1 MKTLPRL
8 IVLVALVVA
17 ALAATSSFAFG
28 ASRLVFSDEFN
39 GPLNTANWTND
50 TPWNTHYTTGDA
62 EYDDPANCT
71 FANGMMTLKTE
82 DRANHGYAYSSG
94 IVTSLPHTKFSYGYF
109 EIRAKLPGGPGVWPA
124 FWLTNDST
132 LEIDALE
139 MLGSDNHR
147 IYGTLHENNAQIYQG
162 IKDGPDYSAGFHTYG
177 VDWQPTYV
185 KWYID
190 GVEFASYNRSMP
202 SDPMWICLD
211 TAVGGPW
218 GGMPTAATHFPVTY
232 DIDYVRVYD
241 TMPAANVAPVA
252 NADTYA
258 TSNATAKRVSA
269 PGVLGNDT
277 DANGDK
283 LTASVVT
290 QPSNG
295 ALSMATDGS
304 FTYTPN
310 AGFSGSDSFTY
321 LVSDGSVFSA
331 PAQVTIGVADAN
343 VHGPYAMADS
353 YSVGINTALSVATG
367 NGVLANDVDTLGRDM
382 TALIVVQPA
391 HGTVSLADDGS
402 FTYTPESGFAGVDTF
417 TYVAADGSAVSD
429 ATNVSITVVQP
440 VAPQTVATKPVVKL
454 KSRARR
460 TYNVGGAV
468 RFAAKPESGVVVSV
482 QIQHL
487 VRGTWR
493 GYATAKMRNPAANYK
508 TVLKLHK
515 GTFRVR
521 ASVAVG
527 GAKTATSLWAKSF
540 RVR

>member
-1 MKTLPRL
+1 MKILPRL

-17 ALAATSSFAFG
+17 ALATTSSVAFG

-50 TPWNTHYTTGDA
+50 TPWNTHYTTGDS

-94 IVTSLPHTKFSYGYF
+94 IVTSLPHTKLTYGYF
-109 EIRAKLPGGPGVWPA
+109 EIRAKLPSGPGVWPA

-139 MLGSDNHR
+139 MLGDRPSR
-147 IYGTLHENNAQIYQG
+147 IYGTLHENNSQIYQG

-190 GVEFASYNRSMP
+190 GVEFAAYNHAMP

-218 GGMPTAATHFPVTY
+218 GGMPTAATHFPVNY

-241 TMPAANVAPVA
+241 TKPAANVAPVA
-252 NADTYA
+252 NADSYA
-258 TSNATAKRVSA
+258 SASATAKTVSA

-277 DANGDK
+277 DGNGDK

-295 ALSMATDGS
+295 SLDFNADGS
-304 FTYTPN
+304 FVYTPGS
-310 AGFSGSDSFTY
+310 GFTGTDSFTY
-321 LVSDGSVFSA
+321 RVSDGSVYSA
-331 PAQVTIGVADAN
+331 PAQVTIGVADSS
-343 VHGPYAMADS
+343 VRGPFAMADS
-353 YSVGINTALSVATG
+353 YSVGINSTLNVANVT
-367 NGVLANDVDTLGRDM
+367 GVLANDIDTVGRGM
-382 TALIVVQPA
+382 TALIVLQPS
-391 HGTVSLADDGS
+391 HGTLALADDGS
-402 FTYTPESGFAGVDTF
+402 FTYTPATGYSGPDTF
-417 TYVAADGSAVSD
+417 TYVAADGSAVSN
-429 ATNVSITVVQP
+429 ATDVSITVVQP
-440 VAPQTVATKPVVKL
+440 ATPQTIATKPVVKV
-454 KSRARR
+454 KSRVRR
-460 TYNVGGAV
+460 TYSVGGAV
-468 RFAAKPESGVVVSV
+468 RFGAKPKSSVVVSV
-482 QIQHL
+482 QVQRYVH
-487 VRGTWR
+487 GKWS
-493 GYATAKMRNPAANYK
+493 GYKTAKMKNPAANYK
-508 TVLKLHK
+508 TVVKLQS

-527 GAKTATSLWAKSF
+527 GAKAATSLWAKSF